1 MYKQDLRYLE
11 QTTNLMKN
19 VRKNADICKILNEL
33 EPNNLIGRYGEKIR
47 ESTSLIVTY
56 PIEYLS
62 TFLMNLTVYDC
73 PYPDILILN

>member
-1 MYKQDLRYLE
+1 
-11 QTTNLMKN
+11 MKN

-56 PIEYLS
+56 PIEYSS
-62 TFLMNLTVYDC
+62 TSLMNLTVYDC

>member
-1 MYKQDLRYLE
+1 
-11 QTTNLMKN
+11 MKN

-62 TFLMNLTVYDC
+62 TSLMNLTVYDC